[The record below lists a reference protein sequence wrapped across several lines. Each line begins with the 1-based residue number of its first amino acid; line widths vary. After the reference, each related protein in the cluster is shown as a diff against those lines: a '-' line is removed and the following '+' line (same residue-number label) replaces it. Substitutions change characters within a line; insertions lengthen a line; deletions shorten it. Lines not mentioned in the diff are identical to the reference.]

1 MFDSEYEAKRLL
13 RIAENKRK
21 LVSLNIATFER
32 PAPPAS
38 APKAKKQNKTATK
51 QTKPTRVSK
60 RVKTLR
66 TQQSKADAVAKE
78 AHDFLQHWATI
89 VKQLRWKNRHTQKL
103 EAPTYTWAQFK
114 KLKEEREQELDK
126 LLEEQPPSLDLPFV
140 YPCQVQSWRRGSQE
154 RTNDLNLQFEPF
166 HSLCLGRQV
175 LPEGRHSV
183 MHALCP
189 SNAVNFARTNRICLW
204 KNAMVLFDSDEDSE
218 YAFHEDTVDGRRV
231 VYFEWLAQLR
241 KNSLPMIVQRLS
253 KVQKGDE
260 CLRLNKSYYG
270 TSGDE
275 NESTKE
281 PLLFF
286 LEHPAGVHI
295 YCGRLG
301 YLGHRG
307 SNPPE
312 FRWQLLD
319 VAAMDWNK
327 IFRALDLE
335 Y

>member
-1 MFDSEYEAKRLL
+1 M
-13 RIAENKRK
+13 
-21 LVSLNIATFER
+21 
-32 PAPPAS
+32 
-38 APKAKKQNKTATK
+38 
-51 QTKPTRVSK
+51 
-60 RVKTLR
+60 
-66 TQQSKADAVAKE
+66 AKE

-286 LEHPAGVHI
+286 LEHPAVNTLLRRTCVSMTFREGSLTCWVLCSFDEQGVHI